1 MPPLILFEYLPR
13 ANSCLESV
21 FLPRKHTLHN
31 QVYACIHSKILSLIH
46 CTKVYMPISM
56 KACVCIALCIC
67 SIHTFPIH
75 TLPVCIDCYRVN
87 TQTHRPYQSLQA
99 AMSMRPSLA
108 VHSVHTLCTLL
119 ICILHAAACVVCGK
133 SCGMVPAAWSL
144 VAQLQGT
151 SAHMHACSSCALS
164 ISSRSPAATLSH
176 SSILPSRLATSDPIN
191 KLTCQYSLLE
201 RLALKFAVIVL
212 IW

>member
-1 MPPLILFEYLPR
+1 MPPLILFEYPPR

-99 AMSMRPSLA
+99 AMSMRPSSPQRA
-108 VHSVHTLCTLL
+108 H
-119 ICILHAAACVVCGK
+119 VVYF
-133 SCGMVPAAWSL
+133 
-144 VAQLQGT
+144 T
-151 SAHMHACSSCALS
+151 HMHAACSCMRCVWQKLWHSASSMELSSSAPRDQCAHACMQQLCIEYILAIASCNAVTFFD
-164 ISSRSPAATLSH
+164 P
-176 SSILPSRLATSDPIN
+176 PFQVSD
-191 KLTCQYSLLE
+191 
-201 RLALKFAVIVL
+201 
-212 IW
+212 